1 MLGPK
6 GPYNLEIIESCLG
19 CVMREKGLFCRLP
32 HSALAL
38 LNSIRQTSYF
48 PRGVVLFTEG
58 ELPRGVLALCSGTIK
73 LTASSPEGHAL
84 TLRTVEP
91 GEVLGL
97 SSVIGDCP
105 HLANAET
112 LSACQVGFIPKIEF
126 LRLMRSNSDISLH
139 VARHLSMELHHA
151 WHQSR
156 MVALSPDTNAKLAQ
170 FLVDHAERHGQI
182 PGDGTRIPLHMT
194 HEEIGK
200 NIGASRESVSRIL
213 KALRNQGIISISG
226 GTITILHVISLLSL
240 ITPP

>member
-1 MLGPK
+1 MQGPR

-19 CVMREKGLFCRLP
+19 CVMREKGQFCKLP

-48 PRGVVLFTEG
+48 PRGAVLFSEG
-58 ELPRGVLALCSGTIK
+58 EQPRGVLALCSGTIK

-97 SSVIGDCP
+97 SSVVSDCP
-105 HLANAET
+105 HLATAET
-112 LSACQVGFIPKIEF
+112 LSSCQVGFIPKIDF

-156 MVALSPDTNAKLAQ
+156 MVALAPDTNAKLAQ
-170 FLVDHAERHGQI
+170 FLVDHADRHGQTAT
-182 PGDGTRIPLHMT
+182 DGLRIALNMT

-213 KALRNQGIISISG
+213 KQLRNRGIISVNG
-226 GTITILHVISLLSL
+226 GTITILHALALFSL

>member
-1 MLGPK
+1 MQGPR

-19 CVMREKGLFCRLP
+19 CVMREKGQFCKLP

-48 PRGVVLFTEG
+48 PRGAVLFSEG
-58 ELPRGVLALCSGTIK
+58 EQPRGVFALCSGTIK

-91 GEVLGL
+91 GEILGL
-97 SSVIGDCP
+97 SSVVSDCP
-105 HLANAET
+105 HLATAET
-112 LSACQVGFIPKIEF
+112 LSSCQVGFIPKIDF

-156 MVALSPDTNAKLAQ
+156 MVALAPDTNAKLAQ
-170 FLVDHAERHGQI
+170 FLVDHADRHGQTAT
-182 PGDGTRIPLHMT
+182 DGLRIALNMT

-213 KALRNQGIISISG
+213 KQLRNRGIISVNG
-226 GTITILHVISLLSL
+226 GTITILHALALFSL